1 MHIIDLNEGSGMETR
16 DRLHSKHSSYVP
28 LCLQRAP
35 PAHINLYFAT
45 QFVIP
50 AFSGTDIY
58 KHSLCNIF
66 TIATCFFYLPAP
78 CPHTNLLSCTLQHA
92 SLTLTTLQKVTSVCT
107 THKFYILNFM
117 VTCQS
122 EFINK

>member
-1 MHIIDLNEGSGMETR
+1 METR

-45 QFVIP
+45 RFVIP

-66 TIATCFFYLPAP
+66 TISTSLFYVPAP
-78 CPHTNLLSCTLQHA
+78 RPHTNLFSCTLQQA
-92 SLTLTTLQKVTSVCT
+92 SLTLATLHAVFRK
-107 THKFYILNFM
+107 
-117 VTCQS
+117 
-122 EFINK
+122 